1 MADRDIR
8 AEKYQPEIIDQ
19 GVDFVNILEG
29 GDSISSGTVV
39 VTDSQGNDVTSTLVT
54 GSAAVN
60 GTEVYYRLA
69 AAGTAGQTYNVF
81 VTATLNTGE
90 KISQL
95 IKLVVLDSS

>member
-39 VTDSQGNDVTSTLVT
+39 VTDSQGNDVTSTLV
-54 GSAAVN
+54 SVAAAVN